1 MTTPAYFWH
10 QLLRRLAF
18 NPMGR
23 MGQMG
28 WMGWVDRM
36 SQIDPFRAPCAVCG
50 TEGQHVVCADCYQQY
65 LTSQEARCDCCAL
78 PLSPIASSDQSA
90 TTSLLSRCGTCIK
103 DPPNFDR
110 SVTVTTYA
118 APCDQLILSL
128 KFRHQLAL
136 APLLAKALRDAV
148 LRQSHLPLPDL
159 MTTVPLGSRRL
170 VARGFNQ
177 SLEIAKP
184 FAAHLGIH
192 LLPQLLQRTRETAP
206 QSSLHPDQ
214 RQKNIR
220 QAFALNLDFSTQLH
234 GKHIGV
240 VDDVMTTG
248 ATFNEIAGI
257 LKDFGAIKV
266 TNFMVARTARH

>member
-10 QLLRRLAF
+10 QLLRRLAIG
-18 NPMGR
+18 PIHRIGR
-23 MGQMG
+23 
-28 WMGWVDRM
+28 
-36 SQIDPFRAPCAVCG
+36 IDPFHAPCAVCG

-65 LTSQEARCDCCAL
+65 LISREARCDCCAL
-78 PLSPIASSDQSA
+78 PLSPSTLPDQIA
-90 TTSLLSRCGTCIK
+90 TTNSPSRCGTCIK

-110 SVTVTTYA
+110 SVTATTYA

-128 KFRHQLAL
+128 KFRHQLAVAPVL
-136 APLLAKALRDAV
+136 ANALRDAV
-148 LRQSHLPLPDL
+148 LRQTHLQLPDL
-159 MTTVPLGSRRL
+159 MTIVPLGSRRL

-192 LLPQLLQRTRETAP
+192 LLPQLLQRTRETVP

-220 QAFALNLDFSTQLH
+220 QAFAINFEFSTELH

-240 VDDVMTTG
+240 IDDVMTTG

-257 LKDFGAIKV
+257 LKDFGAVKV